1 MWWNPI
7 MWQTNRRT
15 QPFKVKDNLFI
26 KLFRHYDK
34 YGALCWP
41 LLSDAGSLG
50 SLSLAGGWALLSMSV
65 IIWPL
70 LRGHWRIT
78 LPQPRRNTTT
88 KMRGWRSA
96 STSQTGDIEI
106 PAAGTGAQLSSPGP
120 KPLVSFLNLWDQPS
134 QTQFKTQIIP
144 KQTSTGAKIMRA
156 PTRARP
162 FFFLF
167 FLTPENGFI

>member
-1 MWWNPI
+1 

-34 YGALCWP
+34 CGALCWP
-41 LLSDAGSLG
+41 VLSDAGSLG
-50 SLSLAGGWALLSMSV
+50 SLSLAGGWALLSVPV

-70 LRGHWRIT
+70 PRGRWGIT
-78 LPQPRRNTTT
+78 LPQPRRDTTT

-106 PAAGTGAQLSSPGP
+106 PAAWPCP
-120 KPLVSFLNLWDQPS
+120 RECFLNPPQPPELS
-134 QTQFKTQIIP
+134 RNLLEALGIFKKWNLNHSSKLIYPVIQ
-144 KQTSTGAKIMRA
+144 
-156 PTRARP
+156 
-162 FFFLF
+162 
-167 FLTPENGFI
+167 